1 MFCLLLA
8 GNGAY
13 TPSTIAVG
21 SIEHLFLFCKS
32 AHGSIISS
40 QFAVRSSQFSRKRII
55 MSKTAEARAI
65 LAEWVQTESLRKHVE
80 GVAACMAQFARR
92 QGADEDLW
100 TAVGLL
106 HDLDFERYPSMPETG
121 PDVVALSEALYTGAP
136 IPNELPGHPFYG
148 VAYLRECGWSREV
161 LRAILS
167 HADFSGVQPESPMER
182 ALYAVDEL
190 SGFVTAVALVRPDKS
205 VHSVEVSSVKK
216 KMKDKAFAAKVSRDG
231 IRHGAE
237 VIGMDLD
244 ALIAEVIA
252 ALRAES
258 DRLGLTGA

>member
-1 MFCLLLA
+1 M
-8 GNGAY
+8 
-13 TPSTIAVG
+13 
-21 SIEHLFLFCKS
+21 K
-32 AHGSIISS
+32 
-40 QFAVRSSQFSRKRII
+40 
-55 MSKTAEARAI
+55 KTDEARAI

-80 GVAACMAQFARR
+80 GVSVCMGHFARR
-92 QGADEDLW
+92 AGADEDLW

-106 HDLDFERYPSMPETG
+106 HDLDFERYPMMPESG
-121 PDVVALSEALYTGAP
+121 PDVEALAQALYTGAP
-136 IPNELPGHPFYG
+136 VPDELPGHPFYG
-148 VAYLRECGWSREV
+148 VAYLRGCGWSPEV

-231 IRHGAE
+231 MRHGAE
-237 VIGMDLD
+237 VIGMELD

-252 ALRAES
+252 AMRAES
-258 DRLGLTGA
+258 ARLGLSGV